1 VNPDRGSICAAFSR
15 RTPFVRWRC
24 RIGVFVF
31 LLAGVCF
38 AFSGTPQQSRPQ
50 EYEVKAVY
58 LYNFGRFVQWPAA
71 SPVGAPAATNQAATP
86 STAADDPFTI
96 CVLGR
101 DPFGPV
107 LDATLAGEVID
118 GRKLVAKRITSAHDA
133 THCRIVFVGSS
144 EAARSKEILN
154 FLEKSGALTVS
165 DMPDFINNGGMI
177 QFVLKDNKVR
187 FEVNLIATEKAGLT
201 ISSQL
206 LKVATD
212 IKRQLPSEEVE

>member
-1 VNPDRGSICAAFSR
+1 VNPDRGSIPGAFSR
-15 RTPFVRWRC
+15 RTLSVRRPC
-24 RIGVFVF
+24 RIGLCAV
-31 LLAGVCF
+31 LLVANVCF
-38 AFSGTPQQSRPQ
+38 ARSLSPQQSKPQ

-71 SPVGAPAATNQAATP
+71 TPVVT
-86 STAADDPFTI
+86 ADDSFTV

-107 LDATLAGEVID
+107 LDTTLGGEVID
-118 GRKLVAKRITSAHDA
+118 GRKLVAKRIANTRDA
-133 THCRIVFVGSS
+133 THCRIIFISSS
-144 EAARSKEILN
+144 ESARIKEILN
-154 FLEKSGALTVS
+154 SLEKSSALTVS
-165 DMPDFINNGGMI
+165 DIPDFLNNGGMI

-187 FEVNLIATEKAGLT
+187 FEVNLIAAEKASLT

-212 IKRQLPSEEVE
+212 IKRQLPLPSEEVE

>member
-1 VNPDRGSICAAFSR
+1 VKPDRGSLPAAFSR
-15 RTPFVRWRC
+15 RTLSVRRPC
-24 RIGVFVF
+24 PIGLCVILF
-31 LLAGVCF
+31 AANICF
-38 AFSGTPQQSRPQ
+38 ARSLSPQQSKPL

-58 LYNFGRFVQWPAA
+58 LYNFGRFVQWPA
-71 SPVGAPAATNQAATP
+71 PNPAGTPSGTSTATP
-86 STAADDPFTI
+86 AVAADDSFTI

-118 GRKLVAKRITSAHDA
+118 GRKLVAKRITSTRDA
-133 THCRIVFVGSS
+133 THCRIVFISSS
-144 EAARSKEILN
+144 EAFRIKEMLN
-154 FLEKSGALTVS
+154 SLEKSNALTVS
-165 DMPDFINNGGMI
+165 EMPDFINSGGMI

-187 FEVNLIATEKAGLT
+187 FEVNLIAAEKAGLT

-212 IKRQLPSEEVE
+212 IKRESPNEEVE

>member
-1 VNPDRGSICAAFSR
+1 VKPDRGSIPAAFSR
-15 RTPFVRWRC
+15 RVLSVRRPC
-24 RIGVFVF
+24 RIGLCAVV
-31 LLAGVCF
+31 LVANVCF
-38 AFSGTPQQSRPQ
+38 ARSLSPQQSKPQ

-71 SPVGAPAATNQAATP
+71 SPLVT
-86 STAADDPFTI
+86 ADDSFTI

-107 LDATLAGEVID
+107 LDATLGGEAID
-118 GRKLVAKRITSAHDA
+118 GRKLVAKRITNTRDA
-133 THCRIVFVGSS
+133 TRCRIIFVSSS
-144 EAARSKEILN
+144 EAPRIKEILN
-154 FLEKSGALTVS
+154 SLEKSGALTVS
-165 DMPDFINNGGMI
+165 DMPGFINNGGMI

-187 FEVNLIATEKAGLT
+187 FEVNLIAADKAGLT

-212 IKRQLPSEEVE
+212 IKRESPNEEVE

>member
-1 VNPDRGSICAAFSR
+1 VKPDRGSIPAAFSR
-15 RTPFVRWRC
+15 RTLAVRRPC
-24 RIGVFVF
+24 RIGLCAV
-31 LLAGVCF
+31 LLAANLCF
-38 AFSGTPQQSRPQ
+38 AGSLSAQQSRPQ

-71 SPVGAPAATNQAATP
+71 SPAVT
-86 STAADDPFTI
+86 ADDSFTI

-107 LDATLAGEVID
+107 LDTTLAGEAID
-118 GRKLVAKRITSAHDA
+118 GRKLVAKRITNTRDA
-133 THCRIVFVGSS
+133 THCRIIFISSS
-144 EAARSKEILN
+144 EAPRIKEILN
-154 FLEKSGALTVS
+154 SLEKSSALTVS
-165 DMPDFINNGGMI
+165 EMPDFINSGGMI

-187 FEVNLIATEKAGLT
+187 FAVNLIAAEKAGLT

-212 IKRQLPSEEVE
+212 IKRQLPGEEVE

>member
-1 VNPDRGSICAAFSR
+1 VKPDRGSIPAALSR
-15 RTPFVRWRC
+15 RILSVRRPC
-24 RIGVFVF
+24 PIGLCAV
-31 LLAGVCF
+31 LLVANACF
-38 AFSGTPQQSRPQ
+38 ARSLSPQQSKPQ

-71 SPVGAPAATNQAATP
+71 SPLVT
-86 STAADDPFTI
+86 ADDSFTI

-107 LDATLAGEVID
+107 LDTTLGGEVID
-118 GRKLVAKRITSAHDA
+118 GRKLVARRISTTRDA
-133 THCRIVFVGSS
+133 THCRIIFISSS
-144 EAARSKEILN
+144 EAARIKEILN
-154 FLEKSGALTVS
+154 SLEKSSALTVS

-187 FEVNLIATEKAGLT
+187 FEVNLIAAEKAGLT

-212 IKRQLPSEEVE
+212 IKRESPNEEVE